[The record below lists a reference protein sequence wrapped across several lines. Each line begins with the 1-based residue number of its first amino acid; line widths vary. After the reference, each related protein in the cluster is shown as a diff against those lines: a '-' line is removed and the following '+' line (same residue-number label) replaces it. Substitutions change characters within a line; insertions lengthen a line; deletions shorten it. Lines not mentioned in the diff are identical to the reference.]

1 MEDLGLPES
10 VLAPLRR
17 RGLTVEKILGRG
29 AFGTALLCAVKSPGD
44 DDGGGGGGGGGERLV
59 VKAIDISGMSERERA
74 AALGEVAVLRRLRRA
89 AAAAGA
95 T

>member
-44 DDGGGGGGGGGERLV
+44 DDGGGGGGGGERLV